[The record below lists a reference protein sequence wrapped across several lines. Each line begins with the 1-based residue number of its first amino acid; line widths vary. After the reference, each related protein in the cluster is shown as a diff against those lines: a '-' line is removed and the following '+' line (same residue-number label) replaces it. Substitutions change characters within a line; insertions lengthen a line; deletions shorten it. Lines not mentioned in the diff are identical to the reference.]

1 MKAKRYKIT
10 VYDGMLAIT
19 HGMGS
24 TIDEIS
30 VGDVFINYDG
40 IHQNYEGRDKDV
52 SDVKEIEF
60 DDGLYK
66 SIKDFMSAK
75 KTIDKELMKLFY
87 EETPKAVPRDR
98 KKRHK
103 T

>member
-10 VYDGMLAIT
+10 VYDGILAVT

-30 VGDVFINYDG
+30 VGDVFINYNG
-40 IHQNYEGRDKDV
+40 VHSNYEGRDKDV
-52 SDVKEIEF
+52 TDIKEIEF

-66 SIKDFMSAK
+66 TIKDFMAAK
-75 KTIDKELMKLFY
+75 KTIDDEIMKLFK
-87 EETPKAVPRDR
+87 EEKPKAVPRDR

>member
-10 VYDGMLAIT
+10 VYNGVLALT
-19 HGMGS
+19 HGMGN

-30 VGDVFINYDG
+30 VGDVFINYNG
-40 IHQNYEGRDKDV
+40 VHINYKGRDKDV
-52 SDVKEIEF
+52 ADVKEIEF

-66 SIKDFMSAK
+66 TIMDFIASK
-75 KTIDKELMKLFY
+75 KTIDDEIIKLF
-87 EETPKAVPRDR
+87 EEKPKTVR
-98 KKRHK
+98 KTRHK